1 MTAYN
6 QALKHW
12 KNPRKDR
19 YTQEC
24 APIISATSGG
34 KSDYI
39 VSINGGNYIVTA
51 FCMEHA
57 VELARKQAPGA
68 DIRPGGEADTN
79 D

>member
-51 FCMEHA
+51 FYG
-57 VELARKQAPGA
+57 ARRRTGKKASA
-68 DIRPGGEADTN
+68 RRRYKARRGGRHQ
-79 D
+79 